1 MNMHQVAA
9 GSAGPIGLVGSLAL
23 ATEPPLS
30 TETIGRAPSFLELP
44 VPLQAVPARQ
54 PEPAVDTL
62 DGLAGP
68 VESPVQM
75 AELLPRRELPAEAP
89 ATAER
94 RRVVVRL
101 VGDEELYLGTFDERT
116 AALARAKDAIATFA
130 AAESAGE
137 WPELDGRHLRP
148 NAILSVD
155 ILVEGH

>member
-1 MNMHQVAA
+1 MPSRPV
-9 GSAGPIGLVGSLAL
+9 SPSL
-23 ATEPPLS
+23 PS
-30 TETIGRAPSFLELP
+30 THST
-44 VPLQAVPARQ
+44 V
-54 PEPAVDTL
+54 
-62 DGLAGP
+62 LAGP

-75 AELLPRRELPAEAP
+75 AELLPSRVLPAEAP

-101 VGDEELYLGTFDERT
+101 VGDEELDLGTFDERT